1 MKALKLNRQAKNFLF
16 FLAAAM
22 MVLSFSSC
30 VTKEKFLTS
39 PVVPAA
45 EGYVK
50 IKKDNNKN
58 YEITIELVN
67 LAEPERLQ
75 PPMKFYNVYLVSKHD
90 QIKKIGQITSSTG
103 FFSNKL
109 KASFTT
115 VSNIKP
121 IKIFIMAENDASNQ
135 YPDSKVVLTT
145 DEF

>member
-16 FLAAAM
+16 FLTAAM

-50 IKKDNNKN
+50 IKKDKNKN
-58 YEITIELVN
+58 YEITIEIVN
-67 LAEPERLQ
+67 LAEPEKLK
-75 PPMKFYNVYLVSKHD
+75 PPMKFYNVYMVSKHD

-103 FFSNKL
+103 LFSNRL
-109 KASFTT
+109 KASFVT
-115 VSNIKP
+115 VSTSKP
-121 IKIFIMAENDASNQ
+121 IKIFIMAENEASDQ
-135 YPDSKVVLTT
+135 YPDTKVVLTT
-145 DEF
+145 NEF